1 MMHSTHFIYGYKA
14 SDHSDSEETRC
25 SHMGYSFHIAARVLL
40 YALSHRQDI
49 PWSLLHLWW
58 STGWNQK
65 WLNESTMKDWS
76 DDPSHHQQ
84 TLLPQS
90 HISLLMRII
99 ILITTS
105 GCLFPRLQWHE
116 MPNLDEH
123 ARLVVGVGG
132 EGLRLFGRDGRV
144 PLDQTGHH
152 SAGRLDPQR
161 QRGNVQQQQV
171 LNRLRLVS
179 RQNGSLHGCGNERKK
194 SLYKCGHNNLSVL
207 WNKCS
212 F

>member
-1 MMHSTHFIYGYKA
+1 MVFVTP
-14 SDHSDSEETRC
+14 
-25 SHMGYSFHIAARVLL
+25 VLEWEM
-40 YALSHRQDI
+40 AQ
-49 PWSLLHLWW
+49 WVHL
-58 STGWNQK
+58 
-65 WLNESTMKDWS
+65 MKDWS
-76 DDPSHHQQ
+76 DDPTHHQQ

-99 ILITTS
+99 ILITIS

-123 ARLVVGVGG
+123 ARLVIGVGG

-194 SLYKCGHNNLSVL
+194 ISLQMWAQQFKRTMKQVFFLNLV
-207 WNKCS
+207 S
-212 F
+212 FDSLHARS